1 VEQASV
7 PDLRVPDLEDDEL
20 RLRPPERRDVDAVTV
35 ACQDPDISRFTRIP
49 SPYERAHAEG
59 WIAHSA
65 EAWGAGTEAAFVI
78 VDERRGD
85 LVGSIGV
92 MRLDDERLV
101 AEIGYWVAKDARG
114 RGIATRAVRLVSRWA
129 VGELGVQR
137 LELMSHVD
145 NAASQA
151 VAEAA
156 GFVHEGVLRSYATLG
171 CGVSDVV
178 MFSRLPSDLDG

>member
-65 EAWGAGTEAAFVI
+65 EA
-78 VDERRGD
+78 
-85 LVGSIGV
+85 SS
-92 MRLDDERLV
+92 
-101 AEIGYWVAKDARG
+101 ARS
-114 RGIATRAVRLVSRWA
+114 V
-129 VGELGVQR
+129 
-137 LELMSHVD
+137 
-145 NAASQA
+145 
-151 VAEAA
+151 
-156 GFVHEGVLRSYATLG
+156 
-171 CGVSDVV
+171 
-178 MFSRLPSDLDG
+178 